1 MGSGKANWMDMLMDR
16 NSYDA
21 ARSSREAEAQSAEGQ
36 DLVRSAKL
44 RYYRRRSIRG
54 LGESSISRRFLS
66 SC

>member
-1 MGSGKANWMDMLMDR
+1 VGSGKANWMDMLMDR